1 MKFEQRSQ
9 GASSEQWQTLTW
21 TVGLFQQKSKQG
33 GLEHGISRCIEE
45 KTWKFQRSSINEV
58 EFLGWKKNGSENMW
72 NVLGFG
78 LGISKGCHTICGI
91 FTGEALFF
99 LEFPRVAI
107 YTVKNKNSRGFIKKK
122 HVPRY
127 SNSTNSSLLFRF
139 LDFSWNGSLWYY
151 REVFIMD
158 FPWTV
163 TKN

>member
-1 MKFEQRSQ
+1 MADIDLNSWAVPAKI
-9 GASSEQWQTLTW
+9 QTRGVRTW
-21 TVGLFQQKSKQG
+21 NFQVHWRKNVEIPAIKYKWS
-33 GLEHGISRCIEE
+33 GISRV
-45 KTWKFQRSSINEV
+45 K
-58 EFLGWKKNGSENMW
+58 KKNGSENMW

-122 HVPRY
+122 RVPRY

-139 LDFSWNGSLWYY
+139 LDFSWNDSLWYY